1 VIDLPHKIKKKA
13 CILAFCIASVTAA
26 GALADNNT
34 QSLLDLFQ
42 LAKANDAT
50 WASAQSSNT
59 AAQEKSIQGKALLLP
74 SVTLGG
80 AATQVFSDVEYPGQH
95 ALVQG
100 ARSTTGLGGSENY
113 HTYSYKLSISQPLY
127 RKQNSVSYEQS
138 KIQVA
143 QADDQLGFALQDL
156 ILRLAQAYF
165 DMLLAQDT
173 IDLNDA
179 QKAAISNQ
187 LEQAKVSFDVGT
199 ATITDVNDAQARFD
213 LVVAQGIAAR
223 NDLEV
228 KKQAT
233 QRIIGQLPAR
243 IAVLNAKPQFKALD
257 PAAMDQWV
265 EIGERENLKLK
276 VQQRALEIANQEV
289 EKNHAGHYPTL
300 DLVANYNVQDNSGS
314 INGPL
319 YRNNLSTADIGV
331 QVQVPLYQG
340 GAITSREREAVANQ
354 QKARDDLEAARRQV
368 DYDVRQAYL
377 DFTSKISQVSAYE
390 QALNS
395 SQTSLE
401 STQLGY
407 EVGVRTSV
415 DVLNAQ
421 QQLFTSKHDLL
432 QARYNVL
439 LSKLKLKSAS
449 GLLTEA
455 DLGEIDQ
462 MLVKP

>member
-1 VIDLPHKIKKKA
+1 MTDLPYKIKKTSR
-13 CILAFCIASVTAA
+13 LVVFCIASFAV
-26 GALADNNT
+26 NNTFASPET

-59 AAQEKSIQGKALLLP
+59 AAQEKAVQGKALLLP

-80 AATQVFSDVEYPGQH
+80 SATQTFSDAEYPGQH
-95 ALVQG
+95 ALINN
-100 ARSTTGLGGSENY
+100 ARSTSGISETENY

-127 RKQNSVSYEQS
+127 RKQNSVNYEQS

-173 IDLNDA
+173 IDLNEA

-187 LEQAKVSFDVGT
+187 LEQAKVSFEVGT
-199 ATITDVNDAQARFD
+199 ATITDVNDAQARYD
-213 LVVAQGIAAR
+213 LVVAQGISAR

-233 QRIIGQLPAR
+233 QRIIGQLPTR
-243 IAVLNAKPQFKALD
+243 IAILNTKPQFKPLD
-257 PAAMDQWV
+257 PASMDQWV

-276 VQQRALEIANQEV
+276 IQQRALEIANQEV
-289 EKNHAGHYPTL
+289 EKTHAGHYPTL
-300 DLVANYNVQDNSGS
+300 DLVANYNGQDNSGS
-314 INGPL
+314 INGPQ
-319 YRNNLSTADIGV
+319 YRNSISTADIGL

-368 DYDVRQAYL
+368 DYDVRQAFL
-377 DFTSKISQVSAYE
+377 DFTSRLSQVSAYE

-421 QQLFTSKHDLL
+421 QQLFTSKRDLL

-462 MLVKP
+462 MLSRP